1 MLRQGVVCHG
11 TEGLGEGLEDG
22 QTPLVGE
29 SQYMSRERQEGGIRS
44 GSGRPLPE
52 DFAVSRIKAEKAP
65 LPIVGQAIK
74 KTIRH
79 DGRGHVEGELLWVQD
94 LETLHFP
101 FVRTG
106 SMA

>member
-1 MLRQGVVCHG
+1 MRRQGVDCHVDG
-11 TEGLGEGLEDG
+11 RPWEGLEDG

-44 GSGRPLPE
+44 GSGRSLPE
-52 DFAVSRIKAEKAP
+52 DGCSIKAERAP

-79 DGRGHVEGELLWVQD
+79 DGRGHVEG
-94 LETLHFP
+94 
-101 FVRTG
+101 
-106 SMA
+106 